1 MGETRMKT
9 SRTALNLSQR
19 VVFAVDSE
27 MLDALDAAAQRKRIS
42 TSAFLRAMLSDRL
55 ERDRAAPV
63 RDERERLV
71 EA

>member
-1 MGETRMKT
+1 MKT

-19 VVFAVDSE
+19 VVFA
-27 MLDALDAAAQRKRIS
+27 ADAAMVGAMDACAQRKRIS
-42 TSAFLRAMLSDRL
+42 TSAWLRALIADRL

-63 RDERERLV
+63 REREAERL

>member
-1 MGETRMKT
+1 MKT